1 MRFIY
6 CLYQLFIFL
15 PLFLLITIYTALA
28 TTIGCTLG
36 NGDYWSYI
44 PPRRWSRFT
53 CKFLFLPV
61 KVEGMEKLDPK
72 QSYVFVSNHQGIFD
86 IWLIYGYLGRN
97 FKWMM
102 KKELKKIPLVGT
114 ACEKANHIY
123 VDRGNTATMK
133 QTYDFARKILRS
145 GMSLCVFPEGSRTKT
160 GKMGTFKRGAFVLAE
175 DIKLPIVPLTI
186 NGSFNVLPSTKGIS
200 FANRHQLTLTI
211 HDPISYDESKTMKEI
226 MDESYRIIESDVCVS
241 Q

>member
-6 CLYQLFIFL
+6 CIYQLFICL
-15 PLFLLITIYTALA
+15 PLFLLMTIYTALA

-44 PPRRWSRFT
+44 PPRRWSRFI
-53 CKFLFLPV
+53 CKILFLPV

-102 KKELKKIPLVGT
+102 KKELEKIPLVGM
-114 ACEKANHIY
+114 ACKKANHIY
-123 VDRGNTATMK
+123 VDRGNTAKMK
-133 QTYDFARKILRS
+133 QTYDFARKILSS
-145 GMSLCVFPEGSRTKT
+145 GMSLCVFPEGTRTKT
-160 GKMGTFKRGAFVLAE
+160 GKMGVFKRGAFVLAE

-186 NGSFNVLPSTKGIS
+186 NGSFKVLPSTKGIT
-200 FANRHQLTLTI
+200 FVRRHQLTLTI
-211 HDPISYDESKTMKEI
+211 HEPIPYDETKTLKEM
-226 MDESYRIIESDVCVS
+226 MDESSRVIESDVCAE